1 VGRVTLIVPADLV
14 RRLPELSLPG
24 DIMERAF
31 HAAARAAAAAAPG
44 AGGAGLSR
52 DSAECAHPSA
62 TAAYRP
68 APLLREYVVARDLT
82 CRFPGCGQPAWRGDL
97 DHTWPWDQGGLT
109 CSCNLG
115 PLCRHHHILKQHP
128 DWQLIQA
135 EPGVFEWITP
145 TGRVY
150 TATPASHVG

>member
-1 VGRVTLIVPADLV
+1 
-14 RRLPELSLPG
+14 
-24 DIMERAF
+24 
-31 HAAARAAAAAAPG
+31 
-44 AGGAGLSR
+44 
-52 DSAECAHPSA
+52 
-62 TAAYRP
+62 
-68 APLLREYVVARDLT
+68 REYVVARDLT

-97 DHTWPWDQGGLT
+97 DHTRPWDQDGLT